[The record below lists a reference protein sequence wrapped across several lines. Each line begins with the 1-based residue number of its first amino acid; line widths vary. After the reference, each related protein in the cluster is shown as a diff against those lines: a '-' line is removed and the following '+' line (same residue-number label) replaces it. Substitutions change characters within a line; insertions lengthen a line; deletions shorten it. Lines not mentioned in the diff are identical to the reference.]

1 MLSIV
6 KKCIYKHSTFD
17 QTYNYVFHNLDVNL
31 FRANGLLLL
40 QPLKIPEKLD
50 LFKGYKVTTNTTPT
64 TTKRRM
70 HVIDFQSFNIQLHD
84 EIPRRKLMLVIVVI
98 LKANSKQSQSPNSF
112 MNNCPFGSS
121 EP

>member
-98 LKANSKQSQSPNSF
+98 LKANTA
-112 MNNCPFGSS
+112 SS
-121 EP
+121 RNPLTVS